1 MATCYRHPNRETGVS
16 CSSCGRPI
24 CPDCMTPTPVGMRCP
39 ECMRERTRVVRGT
52 GGGGAEL
59 GRYPV
64 TMALIAINVIVF
76 LIEVAKGSGGFG
88 DGVQRS
94 SMYFE
99 FALWGG
105 GLEPFELFFG
115 GGVSG
120 GQIYRLVTGGFLHAN
135 IVHIGFNMLVLF
147 ILGRLVEPALGT
159 ARFAALYFASL
170 LAGSF
175 GALLL
180 DPHTFTVGASG
191 AIFGVA
197 AAGFVLARGRGLEV
211 IARQLGFLIVLNLVF
226 TFSAQGVSIGGH
238 LGGLVGGGICSAV
251 IIAGERGYFGTHHRA
266 TELLAMAAVAAISV
280 LGAIAVA

>member
-52 GGGGAEL
+52 GGGAEL

-64 TMALIAINVIVF
+64 TMALIAINVVVF
-76 LIEVAKGSGGFG
+76 LIEVAKGTGGFG
-88 DGVQRS
+88 GGVQRS
-94 SMYFE
+94 TMYFE

-105 GLEPFELFFG
+105 GLEPFELLFG

-120 GQIYRLVTGGFLHAN
+120 GQLYRLVTGGFLHAN
-135 IVHIGFNMLVLF
+135 IVHIGFNMVVLF
-147 ILGRLVEPALGT
+147 FLGRLVEPALG
-159 ARFAALYFASL
+159 AVRFSALYFASL

-197 AAGFVLARGRGLEV
+197 AAGFVLARGRGLEL

-226 TFSAQGVSIGGH
+226 TFSAEGVSVGGH
-238 LGGLVGGGICSAV
+238 LGGLVGGGICSAA
-251 IIAGERGYFGTHHRA
+251 IIAGERGYFGPHHRA
-266 TELLAMAAVAAISV
+266 AELAAMAAVGAVSV